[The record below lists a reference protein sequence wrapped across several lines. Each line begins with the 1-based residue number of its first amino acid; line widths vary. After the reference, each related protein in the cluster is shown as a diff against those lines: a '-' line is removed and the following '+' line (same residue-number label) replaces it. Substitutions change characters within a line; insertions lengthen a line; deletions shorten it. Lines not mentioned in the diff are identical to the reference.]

1 MKSHFALTGFLEF
14 STSLYKFRR
23 FCSALLLQPLG
34 VDEVS
39 NVDVVGMGDLCMVEV
54 VGAVDLCVINMLGMV
69 ALVEMVDATS
79 SFCESFIPKIS
90 FRVGPSSTKINRFG
104 ISLVEHKYG

>member
-1 MKSHFALTGFLEF
+1 MDQCSFDMKSHFAFTGFREF

-23 FCSALLLQPLG
+23 FCSALLLQLLG
-34 VDEVS
+34 
-39 NVDVVGMGDLCMVEV
+39 VDVVG
-54 VGAVDLCVINMLGMV
+54 VGDLCVINMLGMV
-69 ALVEMVDATS
+69 DLVEMVDATS
-79 SFCESFIPKIS
+79 SFCEGFIPKIS